1 MDQAVERHGGWRR
14 GRPWIAGGIG
24 LVVAAAVLW
33 PAARRWAVSE
43 ESVSLERLRLATVE
57 RGDLDR
63 DVAVEG
69 RVVAANHP
77 RLYSPA
83 EGTVALAVRPG
94 EGVARGQLLAQVES
108 PQLESQLAQERS
120 GLAALESALA
130 RQRIATRQRNLGNAQ
145 AAELRR
151 VLLEAA
157 ARELE
162 RAERLRAEGL
172 LNQVDWDRADTAVR
186 VARVELEQAEE
197 AARLEGE
204 ALEFEL
210 EDSARRLE
218 RQRLV
223 VAELMRRVR
232 QLELRAPF
240 DGMVATIDVDDRDA
254 VAVSQPIVT
263 VVDLSTYEVEV
274 RIPEAYADEV
284 LPGTAALVLHDGR
297 EYAGTV
303 TAVSPEVTASQVEAT
318 VDFAGESPAGLRQNQ
333 RLATRLLLDR
343 RRGVLKVR
351 RGPFLESGAGRRVY
365 VMAEGL
371 AELRDIRVGAVSVA
385 EVEILE
391 GLEEGERIL
400 LSDLQQFDGAR
411 TILVRD

>member
-1 MDQAVERHGGWRR
+1 
-14 GRPWIAGGIG
+14 
-24 LVVAAAVLW
+24 
-33 PAARRWAVSE
+33 
-43 ESVSLERLRLATVE
+43 
-57 RGDLDR
+57 
-63 DVAVEG
+63 
-69 RVVAANHP
+69 
-77 RLYSPA
+77 
-83 EGTVALAVRPG
+83 VALAVRPG